1 MVVKLNGLRVNRTE
15 FMIWQYQN
23 SITKRKILQ
32 TWRRDKQ
39 KFLRSLIW
47 DKNTNNHTPSY
58 AIQFYKDFKSL
69 LYQSYSEEF
78 PKKEPNLIELCDWF
92 SDNASIC
99 RYIGNEK
106 DENTWLDIRKCARV
120 LIDGQLP

>member
-1 MVVKLNGLRVNRTE
+1 MAVKFNGLRVNRTE
-15 FMIWQYQN
+15 FMIWQYKN

-32 TWRRDKQ
+32 TWRRNKQ

-47 DKNTNNHTPSY
+47 EKHNSNAPSY

-99 RYIGNEK
+99 KYIGNEQ
-106 DENTWLDIRKCARV
+106 DEQTWLDIRKCAKILV
-120 LIDGQLP
+120 DGRLP

>member
-1 MVVKLNGLRVNRTE
+1 MVVKSNGLRVNRTE
-15 FMIWQYQN
+15 FMIWQYKN

-32 TWRRDKQ
+32 MWRREKQ

-47 DKNTNNHTPSY
+47 EKNDHRDTPPY

-69 LYQSYSEEF
+69 LYQSYLEEF
-78 PKKEPNLIELCDWF
+78 PDKRPNLIELCDWF
-92 SDNASIC
+92 SDNAAIC
-99 RYIGNEK
+99 KYIGNEK
-106 DENTWLDIRKCARV
+106 DEKTWLDIRKCAKI